1 MEYQNNLFT
10 FKLLNLNKICQ
21 VNFKPVP
28 VYQLFNLIT
37 INTPPTKLEDQNNP
51 IDKVLG
57 NNDIIAIILNHL
69 IEIDQNDTS
78 NSYPVIRIL
87 NKSLFNL
94 FHQVFPKFSLLLMLK
109 LKSTLSKE
117 LYFEI
122 NSHNRIVVSMG
133 ELSKLTNSFQYSELS
148 IYEAYDKLLSFPK
161 LDINRDVVLWTLV
174 SIGLDWYTKKY
185 KVFDLNFIKQLDP
198 WKLVLNISID

>member
-21 VNFKPVP
+21 VNLKPVP

-37 INTPPTKLEDQNNP
+37 IVTPPTKFEDQNNP

-69 IEIDQNDTS
+69 IQLDQNDS
-78 NSYPVIRIL
+78 SISYPVIRIL

-94 FHQVFPKFSLLLMLK
+94 FHQVFPNFSMLIMLK
-109 LKSTLSKE
+109 LRSAISKE
-117 LYFEI
+117 LHFET
-122 NSHNRIVVSMG
+122 NSHNKIVVSMG
-133 ELSKLTNSFQYSELS
+133 ELSKLTNSFQYSKLS
-148 IYEAYDKLLSFPK
+148 IYEAYNKLLSFPK
-161 LDINRDVVLWTLV
+161 LDINCDVVLWTLV
-174 SIGLDWYTKKY
+174 SNGLDWYTKKY
-185 KVFDLNFIKQLDP
+185 KVYDLNFIKQLDP

>member
-1 MEYQNNLFT
+1 MEDQNNLFT

-21 VNFKPVP
+21 VNLKPIP

-37 INTPPTKLEDQNNP
+37 IDTPHTTLEAQNNP

-69 IEIDQNDTS
+69 IEIDQNDS
-78 NSYPVIRIL
+78 SSSYPVIRIL
-87 NKSLFNL
+87 NKNLFNL
-94 FHQVFPKFSLLLMLK
+94 FHQVFPNFSLFLMLR
-109 LKSTLSKE
+109 LKSVLAKE

-122 NSHNRIVVSMG
+122 NSHNKIVVSMG
-133 ELSKLTNSFQYSELS
+133 ELSKLTNYFQYSKLS

-161 LDINRDVVLWTLV
+161 LDINRNVVLWALV
-174 SIGLDWYTKKY
+174 SSGLDWYTKKY
-185 KVFDLNFIKQLDP
+185 KVYDLNFIKQLDP
-198 WKLVLNISID
+198 WKLVLDISID